1 MDRLLQRQPDRTV
14 SLEAGG
20 TVVRKEFTGPLA
32 STEAAREHDRL
43 QQFHRALGSDGRA
56 RCPRPIE
63 VGTDGPAFVRME
75 RAPGQSLIAHLGS
88 RPWSDEEINQLASV
102 LAGAVQTYID
112 TFDEPYFDFHLRNMT
127 YEPAEGRVWFFD
139 FGIPSTFAPDLVA
152 RLLQQ
157 APLDVSVGNLLG
169 STVFEA
175 TRPRTMLQRR
185 RHRQSFLLAD
195 AVRAQLPVAPAEVRR
210 VARVVCDAAAAHGDW
225 TAMAWYRSIGRLIGL
240 RMRRAAFGPA

>member
-1 MDRLLQRQPDRTV
+1 VDRLLQREPDRTV

-32 STEAAREHDRL
+32 SAEAAHEHDRL
-43 QQFHRALGSDGRA
+43 QRFHRALGSDGRA

-63 VGTDGPAFVRME
+63 VGTGDTAFVRME
-75 RAPGQSLIAHLGS
+75 RAPGEPLIAHLRS
-88 RPWSDEEINQLASV
+88 RPWSDEEINQVASV
-102 LAGAVQTYID
+102 LAGAVQTYVY

-127 YEPAEGRVWFFD
+127 YEPAKGQVWFFD
-139 FGIPSTFAPDLVA
+139 FGVPSTFPPDLVA
-152 RLLQQ
+152 RLRQQ
-157 APLDVSVGNLLG
+157 APLDVSVANLLG

-175 TRPRTMLQRR
+175 TRPRAVLHRR
-185 RHRQSFLLAD
+185 RHRQSFLLAE

-210 VARVVCDAAAAHGDW
+210 LARVVWDAAAAYGDW
-225 TAMAWYRSIGRLIGL
+225 TALAWYRSIGRFVRL